1 MVSKKKEYLS
11 PLPSL
16 ITRACVCV
24 CAFRQMSDEDDEEEE
39 EEEEEHVRTRR
50 KRVRGEYYE
59 GDTWN
64 GGPDEDG
71 PHAWDADGEA
81 GHGRRGHEVCVDVRG
96 KTKPGSLHRPYRNK
110 TVFIAPSISRRSHL
124 GSKLINVFES
134 LVLVAFVALLAWST
148 DFSSWIL
155 PIHFTV
161 AIAWHVAM
169 INYPS
174 SLSTYT
180 SPLVDA
186 AVLSFQVYRWQ
197 SNYDSVQPV
206 AKLTLLCL
214 FTATSLVRATWLA
227 LKLSPCS
234 IRY

>member
-1 MVSKKKEYLS
+1 
-11 PLPSL
+11 
-16 ITRACVCV
+16 
-24 CAFRQMSDEDDEEEE
+24 MSDDDEDDDDLD
-39 EEEEEHVRTRR
+39 EHETQVHMRR
-50 KRVRGEYYE
+50 SRARREYQGE
-59 GDTWN
+59 GTWN
-64 GGPDEDG
+64 GGPDSEEG
-71 PHAWDADGEA
+71 WDSDGES
-81 GHGRRGHEVCVDVRG
+81 GHNYRSQEVYVDVRG
-96 KTKPGSLHRPYRNK
+96 GAGKSKSCKPYRKKAVLIQQHPAKKNN
-110 TVFIAPSISRRSHL
+110 HL
-124 GSKLINVFES
+124 GSKLLNLFES

-148 DFSSWIL
+148 DFSAWVL

-174 SLSTYT
+174 ALSTYT

-197 SNYDSVQPV
+197 SSYDTSQPA

-214 FTATSLVRATWLA
+214 FTSISLVRATWLA